1 MKRMLFILALC
12 LGSAGCLSYQQ
23 YTFKFDFN
31 TGDVIKEYSD
41 IRTQK
46 GGGDEEYSPGKDWEL
61 LKARVGEDF
70 GKEYDPDV
78 IKPVRAELFQEGEV
92 LSGRE
97 TFTVQSPKAFPSKV
111 AILERLLA
119 DTDQD
124 LEFLAIKGEI
134 FLVSGNKNITSSSGK
149 KIVTEKNCFIV
160 WPQEAVVFDF
170 SLPEGPSG
178 GTSLLSF
185 YLSEKEKASV
195 PADQP

>member
-12 LGSAGCLSYQQ
+12 LVAAGCLSYQK
-23 YTFKFDFN
+23 YTFQFDFN
-31 TGDVIKEYSD
+31 TGNVIKEYSD

-46 GGGDEEYSPGKDWEL
+46 GGGEEDYSPGKDWEL

-78 IKPVRAELFQEGEV
+78 IKPVRAELFQEGET

-97 TFTVQSPKAFPSKV
+97 TFMVQLHKAFPSKA
-111 AILERLLA
+111 AILERLHA

-124 LEFLAIKGEI
+124 LKFLAIKEEI
-134 FLVSGNKNITSSSGK
+134 FLVSGNKDIASSSGK

-170 SLPEGPSG
+170 SLPEGTLG
-178 GTSLLSF
+178 GTSLLPF
-185 YLSEKEKASV
+185 YLSEQEEAAV